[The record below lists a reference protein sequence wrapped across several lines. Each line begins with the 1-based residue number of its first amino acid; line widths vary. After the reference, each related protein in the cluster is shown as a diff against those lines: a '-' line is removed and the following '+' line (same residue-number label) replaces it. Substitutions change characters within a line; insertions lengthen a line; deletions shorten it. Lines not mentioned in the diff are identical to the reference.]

1 MTADRL
7 DSSCPSRRPARPLAR
22 WRSAALGSLLLVPL
36 GAVGCGADDPGELAP
51 PPPGQGQQFKMVSTI
66 SPGQEIERCQFF
78 VAPPEGLNINHDEVR
93 YTPGSHHVLLYLT
106 PYKQIPTQDQ
116 RGRERDTSTIMD
128 CPEGATA
135 DWQVTG
141 VLAGAQKRDGGSMIT
156 YPPDTAFKVPGGA
169 VMLMNTHYLNASSMP
184 LTAETRVNVYTIPD
198 DKVRQQGGLLFYYNP
213 FIHIGPHSRAS
224 ARMRCEISSD
234 IQLTN
239 VQSHMHK
246 RGINYEAFVAEPAA
260 GAGSRGLQPLYQ
272 NTEWENV
279 PVRTF
284 EPALTIR
291 AGSSLDYRCD
301 YKNDED
307 RTVIQGASTKD
318 EMCMLIGS
326 YYPRK
331 PELEGCK
338 NPRWVGTGS
347 KSCQVSMS
355 CAIAAVSARDNEGFY
370 GCVVD
375 SCEAA
380 SEPLSD
386 ALLCFFT
393 QGNGAC
399 DSKCKSPTAG
409 ADCND
414 CVSQACASK
423 FSACTQTRC

>member
-1 MTADRL
+1 MTADL
-7 DSSCPSRRPARPLAR
+7 DPLPSCPSRR
-22 WRSAALGSLLLVPL
+22 SAARSRGAVLLSLLLPL
-36 GAVGCGADDPGELAP
+36 GAVSCGADGPEDLAP
-51 PPPGQGQQFKMVSTI
+51 PPGGQGQQFKMVTTL

-78 VAPPEGLNINHDEVR
+78 VAPPEGLNIKHDEVR

-106 PYKQIPTQDQ
+106 PYQQIPTKDQ
-116 RGRERDTSTIMD
+116 RGNQRDTSGIMD

-135 DWQVTG
+135 DWQVIG
-141 VLAGAQKRDGGSMIT
+141 VLAGAQKRDGGSMVSF
-156 YPPDTAFKVPGGA
+156 PPDTAFKVPGGA
-169 VMLMNTHYLNASSMP
+169 VLLMNTHYLNASVTP

-198 DKVRQQGGLLFYYNP
+198 DKLRQQGGLLFYYNP
-213 FIHIGPHSRAS
+213 FIHIGPHARAS
-224 ARMRCEISSD
+224 ARMRCDISSD

-246 RGINYEAFVAEPAA
+246 RGINYEAFVVDPPA
-260 GAGSRGLQPLYQ
+260 GGGRSQQPLYT

-284 EPALTIR
+284 DPALTIR

-326 YYPRK
+326 YYPRQ

-370 GCVVD
+370 GCVVN

-380 SEPLSD
+380 AEPLSD
-386 ALLCFFT
+386 ALMCFFT

-399 DSKCKSPTAG
+399 DAKCKSPAA

-414 CVSQACASK
+414 CITQACASK